1 MKLDRVQKFAD
12 QCDSLFEKMFAIDNL
27 KEILIAEQE
36 KLLSKVTA
44 DASKDIVKKY
54 TQIKNFYVKFEV
66 KN

>member
-1 MKLDRVQKFAD
+1 
-12 QCDSLFEKMFAIDNL
+12 MFAIDNL

-54 TQIKNFYVKFEV
+54 TQIKNFYVKLEV

>member
-1 MKLDRVQKFAD
+1 
-12 QCDSLFEKMFAIDNL
+12 MFAIDNL

-66 KN
+66 KNIELKKIIAEYRKQ